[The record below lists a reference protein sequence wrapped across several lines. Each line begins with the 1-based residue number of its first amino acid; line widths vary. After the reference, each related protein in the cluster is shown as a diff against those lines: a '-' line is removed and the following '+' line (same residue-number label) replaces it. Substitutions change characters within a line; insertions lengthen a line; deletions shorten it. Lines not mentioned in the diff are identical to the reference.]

1 MHRLSHR
8 INVTESITRRMAIL
22 VVLISL
28 ITAMLTTAYQSYVA
42 YRAGVASIDDV
53 FGIIEVSH
61 LPQLTASAWMLDRD
75 LLEQQLDGIRRL
87 PDISYVGLTGN
98 FPWAFRAVGEPQAA
112 ALGAARQPL
121 FQPVLSRSFPLTH
134 VDVRDPG
141 ASKQIGALRVEASL
155 FGLYSRLW
163 RTAFLVLATELVRSA
178 LLAAALIVAIRLIIT
193 RHMSRMAEFAS
204 RVSIDD
210 LDTPLV
216 LAKKPRG
223 RQDEI
228 DALANAL
235 NHMRLSVQSEIA
247 KREAIE
253 KISRQMTIEKEA
265 AELANRAKGA
275 FLANMSHEIRTP
287 MNAIL
292 GMSYLALQT
301 PLDGKQRNYIQK
313 VERSA
318 QSLLG
323 VINDILDFSKIEA
336 GKLHMEA
343 TEFALGDVMDTLANM
358 VGLNTE
364 EKGLELLFVLPP
376 ELPAR
381 LVGDPMRLSQVLVNL
396 GNNAVKFTERGE
408 VVVSVEVIDP
418 APAGSALEGNG
429 ASVMLRFSVRDTGIG
444 MSAEQQ
450 QRLFEPFSQLD
461 ASTARMH
468 GGTGLGLA
476 ISRQLV
482 HLMGGQVGAQSE
494 AGRGS
499 TFWFTA
505 RFGVGVGER
514 PVQLALLAEQTPM
527 VGARVLIV
535 DDNATAREIL
545 AVMCRRLGM
554 RPAEA
559 ADGWDAMRATALAR
573 HGGDA
578 YALILLDWKM
588 PGMDGVACA
597 AALQN
602 GPHPPTVLM
611 LTAFGRDDALQQL
624 NGTGVVV
631 SAVLTKPVT
640 PSALFDACATALGT
654 APAIVEESHL
664 RTRHEVLPTNRH
676 LEDLRVLLVEDNAI
690 NQELALELLT
700 SAGIQVV
707 VAGDG
712 QQALAVLA
720 TQDVDLVLMDCQ
732 MPVMDGYEATREI
745 RGQPQWATLPV
756 IAMTANAMV
765 GDYDRA
771 REAGMNDHIAKPI
784 EIEVMFET
792 IARWASARGG

>member
-1 MHRLSHR
+1 
-8 INVTESITRRMAIL
+8 MAVL

-28 ITAMLTTAYQSYVA
+28 LTAVLTTAYQSYVA
-42 YRAGVASIDDV
+42 YRVGVASIEDV
-53 FGIIEVSH
+53 FGIIELSH
-61 LPQLTASAWMLDRD
+61 VPQLTAGAWVLDRD

-87 PDISYVGLTGN
+87 PDISYVGVGGK
-98 FPWAFRAVGEPQAA
+98 FPWPFRPVGEPRGVSGHAA
-112 ALGAARQPL
+112 EQP
-121 FQPVLSRSFPLTH
+121 FFRSVLTRSFPLVH
-134 VDVRDPG
+134 VDVREPRD
-141 ASKQIGALRVEASL
+141 SKLIGELHVEASL

-163 RTAFLVLATELVRSA
+163 RTALLVLATELVRSA

-216 LAKKPRG
+216 LAKKQRG
-223 RQDEI
+223 HRDEI
-228 DALANAL
+228 DAMADAL
-235 NHMRLSVQSEIA
+235 NHMRLSVKSEIA
-247 KREAIE
+247 KREAVE
-253 KISRQMTIEKEA
+253 KISRQMTIAKEA

-301 PLDGKQRNYIQK
+301 QLDARQRNYIQK

-343 TEFALGDVMDTLANM
+343 VEFELGEVMDTLANM
-358 VGLNTE
+358 VGLRTE
-364 EKGLELLFVLPP
+364 EKGLELLFVLSP

-381 LVGDPMRLSQVLVNL
+381 LVGDPMRLAQVLVNL

-408 VVVSVEVIDP
+408 VVVSVELADAAPADP
-418 APAGSALEGNG
+418 AAAGDEDG
-429 ASVMLRFSVRDTGIG
+429 SVMLRFSVRDTGIG
-444 MSAEQQ
+444 MTADQQ
-450 QRLFEPFSQLD
+450 RRLFEPFSQSD

-476 ISRQLV
+476 ISRQLAE
-482 HLMGGQVGAQSE
+482 LMGGRVGAQSE
-494 AGRGS
+494 HGRGS

-505 RFGVGVGER
+505 RFGVAAGGR
-514 PVQLALLAEQTPM
+514 PVPLTALAGHTPM
-527 VGARVLIV
+527 AGARVLIV
-535 DDNATAREIL
+535 DDNETAREVLL
-545 AVMCRRLGM
+545 AMCSRLGM
-554 RPAEA
+554 RPEEA

-573 HGGDA
+573 ETGDA
-578 YALILLDWKM
+578 FALILLDWKM

-611 LTAFGRDDALQQL
+611 LTAFGRDDAQQQL
-624 NGTGVVV
+624 QSTGVAV
-631 SAVLTKPVT
+631 STVLTKPVT
-640 PSALFDACATALGT
+640 PSALFDACALALGT
-654 APAIVEESHL
+654 APALVEESH
-664 RTRHEVLPTNRH
+664 RNTRHELLPTQRHH
-676 LEDLRVLLVEDNAI
+676 LEGLRVLLVEDNAI

-712 QQALAVLA
+712 QLALAVLA
-720 TQDVDLVLMDCQ
+720 TQDIDLVLMDCQ
-732 MPVMDGYEATREI
+732 MPVMDGYEAARAI
-745 RGQPQWATLPV
+745 RGQPQWAELPV

-771 REAGMNDHIAKPI
+771 REAGMNDQIAKPI

-792 IARWASARGG
+792 IARWAPNRSRSG